1 MFKKLLFATTAS
13 PVCDNAAKVAFDLE
27 MKWEAKLLIL
37 HVLGVPG
44 RSFSLQFTDVRTG
57 EREEI
62 SQDYNEWVKEEMNNT
77 YGKLLEDSNA
87 SIVTAI
93 GDPYREILRLARKE
107 DADMIIMGAHSRE
120 EDVGATKHRSVAG
133 STMRKVAKA
142 ARCAVVVVNR
152 PCTTCWR
159 LFSNIVVGTD
169 FSKASFSAFL
179 WAFKLAREVGANL
192 HIFHAIDI
200 TAEGLTLP
208 AGQTTI
214 EQRVKEARRRIEQ
227 TYIPK
232 LQGYDKYSMEVW
244 EGIPYVEILKFARER
259 QADLIVM
266 AHHTREIDPE
276 EAERPLIFPIEVGI
290 EDQFRRGAAEKP
302 AIRLDLVLELSW
314 RPPGIAERQQS
325 IFRSVA
331 DGDRLQD
338 LLGFPVRERRV
349 FLLRHRLVHDAVC
362 VGRQRVVG
370 RGVEHGHLRTER
382 LGERDRVRDGLLGE
396 LRSVGGDEDVL
407 VHAFSFSW
415 EFLRNSSYATRHR
428 AR

>member
-13 PVCDNAAKVAFDLE
+13 PGCDNAAKVAFDLE

-37 HVLGVPG
+37 HVMGVPG

-57 EREEI
+57 EREDI
-62 SQDYNEWVKEEMNNT
+62 NPDYVEWVKEEMNNT

-107 DADMIIMGAHSRE
+107 DVDMIIMGAHSRE

-179 WAFKLAREVGANL
+179 WAFKLAREVGAKL
-192 HIFHAIDI
+192 HIFNAIDI

-214 EQRVKEARRRIEQ
+214 EQRIKEARRRIEQ

-244 EGIPYVEILKFARER
+244 EGIPYVEILKFARDR

-276 EAERPLIFPIEVGI
+276 EAELGSTVEQVVLR
-290 EDQFRRGAAEKP
+290 AACPVASVTHPDKV
-302 AIRLDLVLELSW
+302 ADLV
-314 RPPGIAERQQS
+314 
-325 IFRSVA
+325 
-331 DGDRLQD
+331 
-338 LLGFPVRERRV
+338 
-349 FLLRHRLVHDAVC
+349 
-362 VGRQRVVG
+362 
-370 RGVEHGHLRTER
+370 
-382 LGERDRVRDGLLGE
+382 
-396 LRSVGGDEDVL
+396 
-407 VHAFSFSW
+407 
-415 EFLRNSSYATRHR
+415 
-428 AR
+428 

>member
-37 HVLGVPG
+37 HVMGVPG

-57 EREEI
+57 QREDI
-62 SQDYNEWVKEEMNNT
+62 SPDYVEWVKEEMNNT
-77 YGKLLEDSNA
+77 YGKLLEESNA
-87 SIVTAI
+87 EIVTAI

-107 DADMIIMGAHSRE
+107 DVDMIIMGAHSRE

-179 WAFKLAREVGANL
+179 WAFKLAREVGAKL
-192 HIFHAIDI
+192 HIFHSIDI

-244 EGIPYVEILKFARER
+244 EGIPYVEILKFARDR

-276 EAERPLIFPIEVGI
+276 EAELGSTVEQVVLR
-290 EDQFRRGAAEKP
+290 AACPVASVTHPDKV
-302 AIRLDLVLELSW
+302 ADLV
-314 RPPGIAERQQS
+314 
-325 IFRSVA
+325 
-331 DGDRLQD
+331 
-338 LLGFPVRERRV
+338 
-349 FLLRHRLVHDAVC
+349 
-362 VGRQRVVG
+362 
-370 RGVEHGHLRTER
+370 
-382 LGERDRVRDGLLGE
+382 
-396 LRSVGGDEDVL
+396 
-407 VHAFSFSW
+407 
-415 EFLRNSSYATRHR
+415 
-428 AR
+428 

>member
-13 PVCDNAAKVAFDLE
+13 PGCDNAAKVAFDLE

-37 HVLGVPG
+37 HVMGVPG

-57 EREEI
+57 QREDI
-62 SQDYNEWVKEEMNNT
+62 SPDYVEWVKEEMNNT

-107 DADMIIMGAHSRE
+107 DVDMIIMGAHSRE
-120 EDVGATKHRSVAG
+120 EDVGATKHRAVAG

-179 WAFKLAREVGANL
+179 WAFKLAREVGATL
-192 HIFHAIDI
+192 HIFNAIDI

-214 EQRVKEARRRIEQ
+214 EQRIKEARRRIEQ

-276 EAERPLIFPIEVGI
+276 EAELGSTVEQVVLR
-290 EDQFRRGAAEKP
+290 AACPVASVTHPDKV
-302 AIRLDLVLELSW
+302 ADLV
-314 RPPGIAERQQS
+314 
-325 IFRSVA
+325 
-331 DGDRLQD
+331 
-338 LLGFPVRERRV
+338 
-349 FLLRHRLVHDAVC
+349 
-362 VGRQRVVG
+362 
-370 RGVEHGHLRTER
+370 
-382 LGERDRVRDGLLGE
+382 
-396 LRSVGGDEDVL
+396 
-407 VHAFSFSW
+407 
-415 EFLRNSSYATRHR
+415 
-428 AR
+428 

>member
-37 HVLGVPG
+37 HVMGVVG

-57 EREEI
+57 EREDI
-62 SQDYNEWVKEEMNNT
+62 NPDYVEWVKEEMNNT

-107 DADMIIMGAHSRE
+107 DVDMIIMGAHSRE
-120 EDVGATKHRSVAG
+120 EDVGATKHRAVAG

-192 HIFHAIDI
+192 HIFNAIDI

-227 TYIPK
+227 TYVPK

-244 EGIPYVEILKFARER
+244 EGIPYVEILKFARDR

-276 EAERPLIFPIEVGI
+276 EAELGSTVEQVVLR
-290 EDQFRRGAAEKP
+290 AACPVASVTHPDKV
-302 AIRLDLVLELSW
+302 ADLV
-314 RPPGIAERQQS
+314 
-325 IFRSVA
+325 
-331 DGDRLQD
+331 
-338 LLGFPVRERRV
+338 
-349 FLLRHRLVHDAVC
+349 
-362 VGRQRVVG
+362 
-370 RGVEHGHLRTER
+370 
-382 LGERDRVRDGLLGE
+382 
-396 LRSVGGDEDVL
+396 
-407 VHAFSFSW
+407 
-415 EFLRNSSYATRHR
+415 
-428 AR
+428 